1 MVQFWAASNTVV
13 YDVIMDSAIP
23 THAVKAVIANGQG
36 DILFLQRDGKAR
48 ADGKSN
54 WDLPGGLVEAGED
67 DAVALAREVEE
78 ELNRKAQ
85 VGRELGKWTF
95 FRPFDGKTVE
105 VTNYAVTLDS
115 SNVDE
120 LTLSDEH
127 TAAQFVARA
136 DLSGL
141 DVKDPSILGALGE

>member
-1 MVQFWAASNTVV
+1 MPMQKV
-13 YDVIMDSAIP
+13 IP
-23 THAVKAVIANGQG
+23 THAVKAVITNEHG

-78 ELNRKAQ
+78 ELGRKAQ
-85 VGRELGKWTF
+85 VGPELGKWTF
-95 FRPFDGKTVE
+95 FRPLDGKTVE
-105 VTNYAVTLDS
+105 VTNYAVTLDAHGI
-115 SNVDE
+115 DK

-127 TAAQFVARA
+127 TAARFVPRTALA
-136 DLSGL
+136 ELE
-141 DVKDPSILGALGE
+141 VKDPSILGALGQ

>member
-1 MVQFWAASNTVV
+1 V
-13 YDVIMDSAIP
+13 YDVAMGKVIP
-23 THAVKAVIANGQG
+23 THAVKAVITNDQG

-85 VGRELGKWTF
+85 VGQELGKWTF

-105 VTNYAVTLDS
+105 VTNYAVTLDT
-115 SNVDE
+115 NDIDE

-127 TAAQFVARA
+127 TAAQFVPRTA
-136 DLSGL
+136 LSEL
-141 DVKDPSILGALGE
+141 DVKDPSILEALGE

>member
-1 MVQFWAASNTVV
+1 MA
-13 YDVIMDSAIP
+13 MERAIP
-23 THAVKAVIANGQG
+23 THAVKAVITNAHG

-67 DAVALAREVEE
+67 DAIALAREVEE

-85 VGRELGKWTF
+85 VGQELGRWTF

-105 VTNYAVTLDS
+105 VTNYVVTLDS
-115 SNVDE
+115 NNIGE

-127 TAAQFVARA
+127 TAAKFVARTA
-136 DLSGL
+136 LPEL
-141 DVKDPSILGALGE
+141 DVKDPSIFEALGE